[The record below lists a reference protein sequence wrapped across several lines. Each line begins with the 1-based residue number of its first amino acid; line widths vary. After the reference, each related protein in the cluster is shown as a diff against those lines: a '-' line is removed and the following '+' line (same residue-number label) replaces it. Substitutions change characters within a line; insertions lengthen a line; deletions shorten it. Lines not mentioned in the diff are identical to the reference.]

1 MKVSNNNYSISFTD
15 AAIKK
20 ISSIVAEE
28 NKSYVRLGVKGGS
41 CEGFSYIID
50 TVNSV
55 NSKDL
60 CFEFIDFV
68 VIVDPKSIVLLNN
81 IEIDYVKN
89 LMSSKFVFNN
99 PNAKTLCGCG
109 SSFSV

>member
-1 MKVSNNNYSISFTD
+1 MKVSNGNYSISFTD

-28 NKSYVRLGVKGGS
+28 NKAYIRLGVKGGS
-41 CEGFSYIID
+41 CEGYSYIID
-50 TVNSV
+50 TADYV

-68 VIVDPKSIVLLNN
+68 LIVDPKSVVLLNN
-81 IEIDYVKN
+81 IEIDYEKS
-89 LMSSKFVFNN
+89 LISEKFVFNN

-109 SSFSV
+109 ASFSI